1 MKLLE
6 TLLDNA
12 WVTTGA
18 AAGIVTGIGLL
29 IKRFN
34 WINHVMHAVVYAYSY
49 ADALGAFENL
59 KGEQKLLPFGE
70 KIIEQ
75 FVSKYGRPPNVKE
88 MKYCL
93 KKMEQY
99 NEETK
104 CEEKGKLLNE
114 ITVKGALDPRESVQ
128 VNEILTKVKRGV

>member
-1 MKLLE
+1 MRLLE
-6 TLLDNA
+6 TLLDNV

-18 AAGIVTGIGLL
+18 AAGVVAGLGLL
-29 IKRFN
+29 VKRFS
-34 WINHVMHAVVYAYSY
+34 WAQHVMHAVVYAYSY
-49 ADALGAFENL
+49 ADAVGALDGL
-59 KGEQKLLPFGE
+59 KGTQKLLPFGE
-70 KIIEQ
+70 KIVEQ
-75 FVSKYGRPPNVKE
+75 FLAKHGRPPTVKE

-128 VNEILTKVKRGV
+128 VNELLTKIKR